1 MKARIRNALRRTL
14 LAATVLLLLGCLLTG
29 ERPDVKLWL
38 AVVLLLVTH
47 LLSLRESLRAPQSD
61 DGAGQSAGTA
71 SKTTAAAPSAGTASK
86 TTAAAPSAGN
96 PSAGTPAGTSDAS
109 AAAPASAGAA
119 RRDESA
125 RPAWRRS
132 LTAPQITGLLLF
144 VISVNEALAC
154 LRLMARGGEAALP
167 LALAVLLSAGGLWYL
182 VSHGKQA

>member
-71 SKTTAAAPSAGTASK
+71 ARTA
-86 TTAAAPSAGN
+86 SAGN
-96 PSAGTPAGTSDAS
+96 PAETTAAGVPAGTSDAA

-154 LRLMARGGEAALP
+154 LRLMARGGETALP

>member
-71 SKTTAAAPSAGTASK
+71 SKTTAAAPSAGN
-86 TTAAAPSAGN
+86 PSAGN

-154 LRLMARGGEAALP
+154 LRLMARGGETALP

-182 VSHGKQA
+182 VSYGKQA

>member
-71 SKTTAAAPSAGTASK
+71 SKTTAAAPSAG
-86 TTAAAPSAGN
+86 N

-109 AAAPASAGAA
+109 AAAPVSAGAA

>member
-29 ERPDVKLWL
+29 ERPDGKLWL
-38 AVVLLLVTH
+38 AVGLLLVTH
-47 LLSLRESLRAPQSD
+47 LLSLRESLRTPLSD
-61 DGAGQSAGTA
+61 NGAGQSAGTA
-71 SKTTAAAPSAGTASK
+71 AQTTAA
-86 TTAAAPSAGN
+86 
-96 PSAGTPAGTSDAS
+96 AGTPAGT
-109 AAAPASAGAA
+109 PASPAGTA

-154 LRLMARGGEAALP
+154 LRLMARGGETALP

>member
-71 SKTTAAAPSAGTASK
+71 SKTTAAAPSAG
-86 TTAAAPSAGN
+86 N
-96 PSAGTPAGTSDAS
+96 PSAGTPADTSDAS

-154 LRLMARGGEAALP
+154 LRLMARGGETALP

>member
-29 ERPDVKLWL
+29 ERPDGKLWL
-38 AVVLLLVTH
+38 AVGLLLVTH

-71 SKTTAAAPSAGTASK
+71 SKTTAAAPSAG
-86 TTAAAPSAGN
+86 N
-96 PSAGTPAGTSDAS
+96 PSAGTPAGTFDAS
-109 AAAPASAGAA
+109 AAAPASAGTA

-154 LRLMARGGEAALP
+154 LRLMARGGETALP

>member
-29 ERPDVKLWL
+29 EHPDVKLWL

-71 SKTTAAAPSAGTASK
+71 SKTTAAAPSAG
-86 TTAAAPSAGN
+86 N
-96 PSAGTPAGTSDAS
+96 PSAGTPAGTFDAS
-109 AAAPASAGAA
+109 AAAPASAGTA

>member
-71 SKTTAAAPSAGTASK
+71 ARTT
-86 TTAAAPSAGN
+86 SAGN
-96 PSAGTPAGTSDAS
+96 PAAGTPAGTSDAS

-154 LRLMARGGEAALP
+154 LRLMARGGETALP

>member
-71 SKTTAAAPSAGTASK
+71 SKTTAAAPSAG
-86 TTAAAPSAGN
+86 N
-96 PSAGTPAGTSDAS
+96 PSAGT
-109 AAAPASAGAA
+109 PASAGAA

-154 LRLMARGGEAALP
+154 LRLMARGGETALP

>member
-14 LAATVLLLLGCLLTG
+14 LAATVLLLLGCLLMG
-29 ERPDVKLWL
+29 ERPDGKLWL
-38 AVVLLLVTH
+38 AVGLLLVTH

-71 SKTTAAAPSAGTASK
+71 SKTTAAAPA
-86 TTAAAPSAGN
+86 AGN
-96 PSAGTPAGTSDAS
+96 PAGTPAGTSDAS
-109 AAAPASAGAA
+109 AAAPASAGTA

-154 LRLMARGGEAALP
+154 LRLMARGGETALP

>member
-38 AVVLLLVTH
+38 AVGLLLVTH

-71 SKTTAAAPSAGTASK
+71 SKTTAAAPSAG
-86 TTAAAPSAGN
+86 N
-96 PSAGTPAGTSDAS
+96 PSAGTPVGTFDAS

-154 LRLMARGGEAALP
+154 LRLMARGGETALP

>member
-61 DGAGQSAGTA
+61 DGAGQSAGNPA
-71 SKTTAAAPSAGTASK
+71 ETTAAGV
-86 TTAAAPSAGN
+86 
-96 PSAGTPAGTSDAS
+96 PAGTSDAS

-154 LRLMARGGEAALP
+154 LRLMARGGETALP

>member
-29 ERPDVKLWL
+29 ERPDGKLWL
-38 AVVLLLVTH
+38 AVGLLLVTH
-47 LLSLRESLRAPQSD
+47 LLSLRESLRTPQSD

-71 SKTTAAAPSAGTASK
+71 SKTTAAAPA
-86 TTAAAPSAGN
+86 
-96 PSAGTPAGTSDAS
+96 AGTPAGTSGTSDAS
-109 AAAPASAGAA
+109 AAAPTPAGTA

-154 LRLMARGGEAALP
+154 LRLMARGGETALP

>member
-71 SKTTAAAPSAGTASK
+71 ARTA
-86 TTAAAPSAGN
+86 SAGN
-96 PSAGTPAGTSDAS
+96 PAETTAAGVPAGTFDAA

>member
-71 SKTTAAAPSAGTASK
+71 PK

-154 LRLMARGGEAALP
+154 LRLMARGGETALP

>member
-71 SKTTAAAPSAGTASK
+71 ARTA
-86 TTAAAPSAGN
+86 SAGN

>member
-61 DGAGQSAGTA
+61 DGAGQ
-71 SKTTAAAPSAGTASK
+71 SAGTASK

-154 LRLMARGGEAALP
+154 LRLMARGGEAVLP

>member
-71 SKTTAAAPSAGTASK
+71 ARTA
-86 TTAAAPSAGN
+86 SAGN
-96 PSAGTPAGTSDAS
+96 PAETPAAGVPAGTFDAS

-154 LRLMARGGEAALP
+154 LRLMARGGETALP

>member
-71 SKTTAAAPSAGTASK
+71 SKTTAAAPSAD
-86 TTAAAPSAGN
+86 N
-96 PSAGTPAGTSDAS
+96 PSAGTPAATSDAS
-109 AAAPASAGAA
+109 AAAPASAGTA

-154 LRLMARGGEAALP
+154 LRLMARGGETALP

>member
-71 SKTTAAAPSAGTASK
+71 SKTTAAAPSAG
-86 TTAAAPSAGN
+86 N
-96 PSAGTPAGTSDAS
+96 PSAGTPAGTFDAS
-109 AAAPASAGAA
+109 AAAPASAGTA

-154 LRLMARGGEAALP
+154 LRLMARGGETALP

-182 VSHGKQA
+182 VSYGKQA

>member
-38 AVVLLLVTH
+38 AGGLLLVTH

-61 DGAGQSAGTA
+61 DGAGQ
-71 SKTTAAAPSAGTASK
+71 SAGTASK

-154 LRLMARGGEAALP
+154 LRLMARGGETALP

>member
-71 SKTTAAAPSAGTASK
+71 SKTTAAAPSAG
-86 TTAAAPSAGN
+86 N

-144 VISVNEALAC
+144 DISVNEALAC
-154 LRLMARGGEAALP
+154 LRLMARGGETALP

>member
-47 LLSLRESLRAPQSD
+47 LLSLREALRAPQSD

-71 SKTTAAAPSAGTASK
+71 SKTTAAAPSAV
-86 TTAAAPSAGN
+86 N

-109 AAAPASAGAA
+109 AAAPASAGAT

>member
-1 MKARIRNALRRTL
+1 MKAGIRNALRRTL

-71 SKTTAAAPSAGTASK
+71 SKTTAAAPSAG
-86 TTAAAPSAGN
+86 N
-96 PSAGTPAGTSDAS
+96 PSAGTPAGTFDAS

>member
-71 SKTTAAAPSAGTASK
+71 SKTTAAAPSAG
-86 TTAAAPSAGN
+86 N

-109 AAAPASAGAA
+109 AAAPAFAGAA

-154 LRLMARGGEAALP
+154 LRLMARGGETALP

>member
-71 SKTTAAAPSAGTASK
+71 ARTA
-86 TTAAAPSAGN
+86 SAGN
-96 PSAGTPAGTSDAS
+96 PAETTSAGTPAGTSDAS

-154 LRLMARGGEAALP
+154 LRLMARGGETALP

>member
-38 AVVLLLVTH
+38 AVGLLLVTH

-71 SKTTAAAPSAGTASK
+71 ARTA
-86 TTAAAPSAGN
+86 SAGN
-96 PSAGTPAGTSDAS
+96 PAETTAAGVPAGTFDAS
-109 AAAPASAGAA
+109 AAAPASAGTA

-154 LRLMARGGEAALP
+154 LRLMARGGETALP
-167 LALAVLLSAGGLWYL
+167 LALAVLLSAGGASGRWEMFAE
-182 VSHGKQA
+182 GRICTACGIW